1 MKGTTPII
9 ERFLSNHGR
18 LTKAD
23 ALYRKESLLN
33 ALLIG
38 VMATCSVF
46 VVIDIVLFQMYSAAM
61 VNAAGVAVALFA
73 LIYFRKTNR
82 YEPVAYMAIAALIL
96 CQILFYQIVQNQ
108 NYGLIWMS
116 MVPPF
121 AYFLLRR
128 KAARIVMLIFFG
140 YMLYFILSNMPQ
152 WSPAG
157 FNARAVFNIAGASLS
172 QLLMV
177 SYYEKTREDIWH
189 ELNDTIQLKDESGN
203 DLRLILDTSA
213 EAIYGIDKEGKCTF
227 CNRSCLEMLGY
238 TDEKE
243 LLGKDMHRQIHH
255 TRADGRPFPVEECRI
270 FKAFSLGEGAHAE
283 EEVFWRKDGTSF
295 AVEYS
300 SYPKIKNGEIVG
312 AVITFMDISQRKERE
327 AEIRY
332 LSCYDAL
339 TGLQNRR
346 CFEEN
351 RAAIDTQENLPL
363 SVIVADINW
372 LKMTNDIFGHAAGDG
387 LIQKASDIFRQV
399 CRPGDII
406 ARIGGDEF
414 VLLLPRTSWE
424 GAMEILSEIKSRVA
438 GACADAIRC
447 SISAGVSTKRSPSQS
462 LDDVILDADN
472 GMYMDKTVNRK
483 SENRQMLDTIIEALH
498 AKYPREKQ
506 HSTDTQ
512 KLCTRLGAALKL
524 PANEISKLE
533 QAAYLHDIG
542 KIVLDRKIMEK
553 DVFSREEI
561 SRIMQHPLYGY
572 RILSLFDD
580 TLDIAGY
587 IYSHHEKWDGT
598 GYPKGLAGEQIPLI
612 SRIIA
617 VCEAYARVTRTQRLP
632 AEERSPAAIR
642 YIREGAGSQFDPQI
656 ADALIQLAGSPEKA

>member
-1 MKGTTPII
+1 MI
-9 ERFLSNHGR
+9 
-18 LTKAD
+18 
-23 ALYRKESLLN
+23 
-33 ALLIG
+33 
-38 VMATCSVF
+38 
-46 VVIDIVLFQMYSAAM
+46 
-61 VNAAGVAVALFA
+61 NAAGVAVAFSA
-73 LIYFRKTNR
+73 LIYFRNTDR
-82 YEPVAYMAIAALIL
+82 YEPVAYIAIAALIL
-96 CQILFYQIVQNQ
+96 CQISFYQIVQYQ

-128 KAARIVMLIFFG
+128 KAARIAILLFFG
-140 YMLYFILSNMPQ
+140 YMLYFILSNMPR

-157 FNARAVFNIAGASLS
+157 FNAQAVFNILGASLS
-172 QLLMV
+172 QLLMI
-177 SYYEKTREDIWH
+177 SYYEKTREDVWH
-189 ELNDTIQLKDESGN
+189 ELNGTILLMDESRN
-203 DLRLILDTSA
+203 DLRLILDSSA
-213 EAIYGIDKEGKCTF
+213 EAIYGIDKEGNCTF

-238 TDEKE
+238 SNEKE
-243 LLGKDMHRQIHH
+243 LLGKNMHRQIHH
-255 TRADGRPFPVEECRI
+255 SRDDGSPYPEEDCRI
-270 FKAFSLGEGAHAE
+270 FKAFSLGESAHTE
-283 EEVFWRKDGTSF
+283 DEVFWRRDGTSF

-300 SYPKIKNGEIVG
+300 SFPKIKNGDIVG

-327 AEIRY
+327 AEINY
-332 LSCYDAL
+332 LSFYDAL

-351 RAAIDTQENLPL
+351 RAAIDTRENLPL
-363 SVIVADINW
+363 SVIAADINW
-372 LKMTNDIFGHAAGDG
+372 LKMTNDIFGHAAGDE
-387 LIQKASDIFRQV
+387 LIQKASAIFRQV

-414 VLLLPRTSWE
+414 VLLLPRTSRE
-424 GAMEILSEIKSRVA
+424 GAMEILSEIKSLVAGVRVA
-438 GACADAIRC
+438 AIRC
-447 SISAGVSTKRSPSQS
+447 SISAGVSTKTNPSQS
-462 LDDVILDADN
+462 LDDVMLDADN
-472 GMYMDKTVNRK
+472 GMYMDKTINRK
-483 SENRQMLDTIIEALH
+483 SENRQMLDTVIGDLH
-498 AKYPREKQ
+498 TKYPREKQ
-506 HSTDTQ
+506 HSAHTQ
-512 KLCTRLGAALKL
+512 KLCARLGAALKL
-524 PANEISKLE
+524 PANDVSKLE

-553 DVFSREEI
+553 DVYSREEI

-598 GYPKGLAGEQIPLI
+598 GYPKGLVGEQIPLI

-617 VCEAYARVTRTQRLP
+617 VCEAYARVAHTQRLP
-632 AEERSPAAIR
+632 AEERNPAAIH